1 MPSLLIAST
10 DTEVGKTVC
19 TVALAA
25 YYQAYYPHKKLGI
38 MKPIQCGVG
47 DKETYTQLLS
57 LDQSPIELNPLY
69 FEAPVAPPIAAAGR
83 PIDLGKV
90 WQQLQNL
97 QQRCDLVLIEAL
109 GGLGTPMTR
118 ELTVADVAREWRLPT
133 VLVVPVRL
141 GSIGQAVAN
150 VALAKQT
157 NVNLKGIILNCQRPT
172 SAADL
177 ENLTPADLIMNLTR
191 VPVIGC
197 LPYLPD
203 WPAPQNLATAAQDL
217 EWSLLW

>member
-19 TVALAA
+19 TVALAT
-25 YYQAYYPHKKLGI
+25 YYQTYFPQQKLGV

-47 DKETYTQLLS
+47 DKEIYTQLLS
-57 LDQSPIELNPLY
+57 LEQSATELNPVY
-69 FEAPVAPPIAAAGR
+69 FDAPLAPPIAAAGQ
-83 PIDLGKV
+83 PIDLAKV

-97 QQRCDLVLIEAL
+97 QQRCDLVLVEAL

-118 ELTVADVAREWRLPT
+118 ELTVADIAREWRLPT

-150 VALAKQT
+150 VALARQA
-157 NVNLKGIILNCQRPT
+157 NVNLKGIILNCAQPT
-172 SAADL
+172 TVAEI

-197 LPYLPD
+197 IPYLPT
-203 WPAPQNLATAAQDL
+203 WPAADSLAMAAQDL

>member
-1 MPSLLIAST
+1 MPSLLISST

-47 DKETYTQLLS
+47 DKEIYTQLLS
-57 LDQSPIELNPLY
+57 LSQSAAELNPVY
-69 FEAPVAPPIAAAGR
+69 FDAPLAPPIAAAGKS
-83 PIDLGKV
+83 IDLGAI
-90 WQQLQNL
+90 WQRLQAL
-97 QQRCDLVLIEAL
+97 QQRCDVVLIEAL

-150 VALAKQT
+150 VALAKQA
-157 NVNLKGIILNCQRPT
+157 NVNLRGIILNCQRPT
-172 SAADL
+172 TATEI
-177 ENLTPADLIMNLTR
+177 ENLAPADLIMSLTR

-197 LPYLPD
+197 LPYLPT
-203 WPAPQNLATAAQDL
+203 WPEPQNLATVAQDL
-217 EWSLLW
+217 EWSLLC

>member
-1 MPSLLIAST
+1 MPSLLISST

-25 YYQAYYPHKKLGI
+25 YYQTYYPQKKLGL

-47 DKETYTQLLS
+47 DKEIYSQLLS
-57 LDQSPIELNPLY
+57 LPQSPAELNPIY
-69 FEAPVAPPIAAAGR
+69 FDAPLAPPIAAAGK
-83 PIDLGKV
+83 PIDLSAV
-90 WQQLQNL
+90 WRHLQNL
-97 QQRCDLVLIEAL
+97 QQRCDLVLVEAL
-109 GGLGTPMTR
+109 GGLGSPLTR

-133 VLVVPVRL
+133 VLVVPVKL

-150 VALAKQT
+150 VALAKQA
-157 NVNLKGIILNCQRPT
+157 NVNLKGIILNCQQPT
-172 SAADL
+172 TAAEI
-177 ENLTPADLIMNLTR
+177 ENLTPADLIMSLTR

-203 WPAPQNLATAAQDL
+203 WPSPKNLATAAQDL
-217 EWSLLW
+217 EWSLLC

>member
-1 MPSLLIAST
+1 MPSLLISST

-25 YYQAYYPHKKLGI
+25 YYQAYYPHRKLGI

-47 DKETYTQLLS
+47 DREIYTQLLS
-57 LDQSPIELNPLY
+57 LSQSSAELNPVY
-69 FEAPVAPPIAAAGR
+69 FEAPLAPPIAAAGD
-83 PIDLGKV
+83 PIDLGRI
-90 WQQLQNL
+90 WQQLQLL

-109 GGLGTPMTR
+109 GGLGTPMTS

-133 VLVVPVRL
+133 VLVVPVKL

-150 VALAKQT
+150 VALAKQA
-157 NVNLKGIILNCQRPT
+157 NVNLRGIILNCPRPLT
-172 SAADL
+172 AAEI
-177 ENLTPADLIMNLTR
+177 ENFTPADLIMSLTR

-197 LPYLPD
+197 IPYLPD
-203 WPAPQNLATAAQDL
+203 WPAPANLAAAAQDL

>member
-25 YYQAYYPHKKLGI
+25 YYQAYYPQQKLGI

-47 DKETYTQLLS
+47 DREIYAQLLPLS
-57 LDQSPIELNPLY
+57 QSPAELNPVY
-69 FEAPVAPPIAAAGR
+69 FEAALAPPIAAAGK
-83 PIDLGKV
+83 PIDLGAI
-90 WQQLQNL
+90 WRQLQNL
-97 QQRCDLVLIEAL
+97 QQRCDVVLIEAL
-109 GGLGTPMTR
+109 GGLGTPLTR

-150 VALAKQT
+150 VALAKQAH
-157 NVNLKGIILNCQRPT
+157 VNLRGIILNCQRPT
-172 SAADL
+172 TAAEI
-177 ENLTPADLIMNLTR
+177 ENLAPADLMMSLTR

-203 WPAPQNLATAAQDL
+203 WPATKNLATAAQNL
-217 EWSLLW
+217 EWSLLC